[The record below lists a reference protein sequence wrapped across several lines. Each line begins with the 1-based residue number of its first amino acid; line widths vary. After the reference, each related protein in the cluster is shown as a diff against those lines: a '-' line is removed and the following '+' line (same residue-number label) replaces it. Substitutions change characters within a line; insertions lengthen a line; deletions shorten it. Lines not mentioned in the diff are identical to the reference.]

1 MRQANKWTMSH
12 FGSDLSSSAGIRLKD
27 LFTVRREIAT
37 GANGYFII
45 DRATIEKYEIPRQY
59 LKPILP
65 SPRYV
70 HDPVIEAAADGTP
83 TVDRFGYLLDCA
95 AAPDEVKRNFPGL
108 WTYLE
113 EGVSQGLP
121 ERHLCSQRDVWCFQ
135 EKREPAPFIVS
146 YMGRSRDQRSC
157 PIRFFVNFSSAI
169 VTNVFLNLYPTAE
182 LAEILGGD
190 RSRMIEFAEALNA
203 IPAEAMLHAGRAYG
217 GGLHKIEPK
226 ELREMPLAVVPVWLE
241 TGLKKRLILI

>member
-1 MRQANKWTMSH
+1 MDQ
-12 FGSDLSSSAGIRLKD
+12 
-27 LFTVRREIAT
+27 
-37 GANGYFII
+37 
-45 DRATIEKYEIPRQY
+45 ATIDKYEIPRRY

-70 HDPVIEAAADGTP
+70 RDPVIEAGADGTP
-83 TVDRFGYLLDCA
+83 AVERFGYLLDCTA
-95 AAPDEVKRNFPGL
+95 SPDEIKRNCPGL
-108 WTYLE
+108 WSYLE
-113 EGVSQGLP
+113 EGVAQGLP
-121 ERHLCSQRDVWCFQ
+121 ERHLCSQRDAWYFQ

-182 LAEILGGD
+182 LADILGGN
-190 RSRMIEFAEALNA
+190 RSRMLEFCEALNA
-203 IPAEAMLHAGRAYG
+203 IPMESILHAGRAYG

-226 ELREMPLAVVPVWLE
+226 ELREVPLSVVPVWLAE
-241 TGLKKRLILI
+241 GLKKRLLLL